1 MDMDLRYEMFTQRK
15 ELKIAENE
23 EMWITQ
29 SVLSFRIITE
39 MERDANYSKR
49 FIALK

>member
-23 EMWITQ
+23 EM
-29 SVLSFRIITE
+29 
-39 MERDANYSKR
+39 
-49 FIALK
+49 